1 MAERFKAPVST
12 LREQARGFKPR
23 QNQYLGLFFLNETQW
38 AAVKDLLHSSQLKS
52 LRLS

>member
-23 QNQYLGLFFLNETQW
+23 QNQYLGLFFLNETQCTVNDGEMW
-38 AAVKDLLHSSQLKS
+38 IQRMSHV
-52 LRLS
+52 LS